1 MKAIVNVDPTKQQL
15 TGLRAPLRATALVAL
30 LSVASLSGAEAQSQ
44 QRGEQ
49 RRQLSAHELRC
60 AQLEQELSTGWIRG
74 SQARDQRPKIEAQI
88 KRYSRVY
95 RRAEADAERA
105 NCYQKVFIF
114 GKSLRRTPRCLKIHN
129 RIEDARRQLARL
141 EEQKAATSRGGES
154 RRREDLID
162 ALASYGCSQP
172 QQRAN
177 RGRGL
182 FGWLTDDGDY
192 FDRPR
197 RGLSTSKIE
206 PYATYRTLCVRTCDG
221 YYFPVSFSTLPSKFA
236 SDAAQCTERCAA
248 PAELFVYRN
257 PGEEPEQMVSSDGQR
272 AYNDTPNAWKYRK
285 QFVKGCSCKSAEYDP
300 EEIAKATQDAATQKD
315 AVGAAPKVAGEGDPA
330 TKTQ

>member
-1 MKAIVNVDPTKQQL
+1 MNVDPTKQQL

-44 QRGEQ
+44 QRGEE
-49 RRQLSAHELRC
+49 RRQMSSQELRC

-88 KRYSRVY
+88 KRYSRAY

-114 GKSLRRTPRCLKIHN
+114 GKSLRRTPRCLRIHN
-129 RIEDARRQLARL
+129 RIEDARRQVARL
-141 EEQKAATSRGGES
+141 EEQKATASRGGES

-177 RGRGL
+177 RGGRGL
-182 FGWLTDDGDY
+182 FGWLTDDDDY
-192 FDRPR
+192 FDRER
-197 RGLSTSKIE
+197 RKLSTSRIE

-257 PGEEPEQMVSSDGQR
+257 PGEAPEQMVSSDGQR
-272 AYNDTPNAWKYRK
+272 AYNDAPNAWKYRK

-300 EEIAKATQDAATQKD
+300 EEIAKATQEAAAPTDAA
-315 AVGAAPKVAGEGDPA
+315 GAAPKVAKDGEPA